1 FSTLGLGMLLTL
13 NQSWFVQGVTLGHLL
28 HSMALA
34 AGESTRIAVVDWSR
48 KTSAGQT
55 ELLGETEE
63 LSQDATRNRS
73 ISEVTEAV
81 AKEAQSGFSRTESES
96 TTKQAGVSAG
106 ISIGPFG
113 AGASASIA
121 KTNTSAE
128 SYATSAGSREVGTS
142 MLQNAD
148 DRTHQKAH
156 AARTRRASVV
166 REVSQ
171 TEHKEISTRV
181 ITNYNH
187 MHALTVQYYEV
198 LQVYRTETSIAR
210 CDRVVF

>member
-1 FSTLGLGMLLTL
+1 DGAPPLIDLSGPDFAPIDITPVADQEFGFSTLGLGMLLTL
-13 NQSWFVQGVTLGHLL
+13 NQSWFMQGVTLGHLL

-55 ELLGETEE
+55 ELLGETED

-106 ISIGPFG
+106 ISI
-113 AGASASIA
+113 
-121 KTNTSAE
+121 
-128 SYATSAGSREVGTS
+128 
-142 MLQNAD
+142 
-148 DRTHQKAH
+148 
-156 AARTRRASVV
+156 
-166 REVSQ
+166 
-171 TEHKEISTRV
+171 
-181 ITNYNH
+181 
-187 MHALTVQYYEV
+187 
-198 LQVYRTETSIAR
+198 
-210 CDRVVF
+210 